1 MALAIYVGGTGAI
14 FWMWVTAVVGIVTK
28 FFTCSLAVMYRG
40 RDSDGVLQGGPMY
53 VIRETLPRRFRFLTV
68 AQFAT
73 AQNAYT
79 LTKAEEGRVKVGQC
93 YRACLTT
100 AGPAAAIAWLDTY
113 WENWRDSAERTDDE
127 WALFLAFLSRSHP
140 YG

>member
-53 VIRETLPRRFRFLTV
+53 VIREALPRRFRFLTV

-73 AQNAYT
+73 AQNA
-79 LTKAEEGRVKVGQC
+79 
-93 YRACLTT
+93 
-100 AGPAAAIAWLDTY
+100 
-113 WENWRDSAERTDDE
+113 
-127 WALFLAFLSRSHP
+127 
-140 YG
+140 